1 MSHFCVAV
9 IHREDQDVD
18 ELLAPYDESIR
29 VAPYISRTKEEVIK
43 YARENYPSFKDKTD
57 EECYE
62 YYSDGEETDED
73 GNIISTY
80 NPNSKWDWY
89 VVGGRWS
96 NMLKAVGRETD
107 ENGNTIFTDRYVNEA
122 RISDIDFSP
131 DPEEYARAIREWE
144 VIVEGDEQKPRDDFF
159 SLYKPEYYLRYYG
172 TKEKY
177 AETMASFTTY
187 AVVTPNGLW
196 HEKAKMGWFG
206 MDNSTPEGNDDWNK
220 NYKRRF
226 IDKADPN
233 WIMTIVDCHI

>member
-29 VAPYISRTKEEVIK
+29 VAPYISKTKEEAIK
-43 YARENYPSFKDKTD
+43 YARENYPSCKDKSD
-57 EECYE
+57 EECYK
-62 YYSDGEETDED
+62 YYADGYDTDED

-96 NMLKAVGRETD
+96 GMLKAVGRETD

-131 DPEEYARAIREWE
+131 DTEAYAEAIREWE
-144 VIVEGDEQKPRDDFF
+144 VLVEGDEQKPGEDFCSF
-159 SLYKPEYYLRYYG
+159 YKPEYYLNYYG

-177 AETMASFTTY
+177 AEAMAAFTTY

-196 HEKAKMGWFG
+196 HEKAQMGWFG

>member
-1 MSHFCVAV
+1 MSHFVVAV
-9 IHREDQDVD
+9 IHREDQSVD
-18 ELLAPYDESIR
+18 DLLAPYDESIS
-29 VAPYISRTKEEVIK
+29 VAPYIYKTKEEAIK
-43 YARENYPSFKDKTD
+43 YARENCPSCKDKTD

-73 GNIISTY
+73 GNILSTY

-96 NMLKAVGRETD
+96 NMLKTADGC
-107 ENGNTIFTDRYVNEA
+107 VNEA
-122 RISDIDFSP
+122 RISDIDFRP
-131 DPEEYARAIREWE
+131 DPEEHARAIREWE
-144 VIVEGDEQKPRDDFF
+144 VLVEGDEQRPREDFCSF
-159 SLYKPEYYLRYYG
+159 YKPEYYLNFYG

-177 AETMASFTTY
+177 AEAMAAFTTY

-196 HEKAKMGWFG
+196 HQKAEMGWFG
-206 MDNSTPEGNDDWNK
+206 MDNATPEGNDDWNK